1 VTIDD
6 FERLTDEQAHNRE
19 LVDGELVP
27 TLANTLEQNLIRDL
41 LIVLLR
47 PFVRERGLGFV
58 VGEQDYD
65 FHGNAHGPDVSLFGP
80 AKLPLVDPDKRVQRF
95 VPDLAIEVVSGDEIF
110 TSVWGKKER
119 YLRCGTAEVWIVY
132 PVARE
137 VFVYA
142 ATGDRILREGAELT
156 SELLPDF
163 RLPVTRLFDSVSA
176 S

>member
-1 VTIDD
+1 MS
-6 FERLTDEQAHNRE
+6 Q
-19 LVDGELVP
+19 
-27 TLANTLEQNLIRDL
+27 
-41 LIVLLR
+41 
-47 PFVRERGLGFV
+47 
-58 VGEQDYD
+58 
-65 FHGNAHGPDVSLFGP
+65 FGP

-95 VPDLAIEVVSGDEIF
+95 VPDLAIEVVSGDESF

-132 PVARE
+132 PEARE

-156 SELLPDF
+156 SELLPGF
-163 RLPVTRLFDSVSA
+163 RLAVTRLFESDSA